1 MIFERLQVQGIGH
14 DIMSFNST
22 ISTCQVD
29 GKNWQQSL
37 LMFQSL
43 NEVDM
48 DPNLI
53 TCNAVLSGCGK
64 KAGEWHQALVLF
76 ESIPTIRVERDV
88 ISYNAQIASVQGA
101 WKESLILF
109 GQMSEKLMEPNIITY
124 KSDNLFL
131 RKCQSQNPAL
141 PFLRKVRRVLR
152 GNLKHKTSPA
162 VALLTILLALVQIW
176 LSSSFETSWRFPRG
190 ETVPWKM
197 IKNLGMVGR
206 ITKKFTSSSRAS
218 RGGSFRR
225 KKLYTA
231 KKEFACRMCARRP
244 TSAMPKPFLCCEGA
258 FCCSMVVM

>member
-1 MIFERLQVQGIGH
+1 MGFITMNFTTIWENTPWKISMKPENTPLEKENSGSNSLIFGCVLFFFFHPHLVESQIPGITLNTSIIACESRHWQKAFMIFERLQVQGIGH

-124 KSDNLFL
+124 S
-131 RKCQSQNPAL
+131 
-141 PFLRKVRRVLR
+141 
-152 GNLKHKTSPA
+152 TS
-162 VALLTILLALVQIW
+162 I
-176 LSSSFETSWRFPRG
+176 S
-190 ETVPWKM
+190 
-197 IKNLGMVGR
+197 
-206 ITKKFTSSSRAS
+206 
-218 RGGSFRR
+218 
-225 KKLYTA
+225 LYE
-231 KKEFACRMCARRP
+231 KGC
-244 TSAMPKPFLCCEGA
+244 
-258 FCCSMVVM
+258 